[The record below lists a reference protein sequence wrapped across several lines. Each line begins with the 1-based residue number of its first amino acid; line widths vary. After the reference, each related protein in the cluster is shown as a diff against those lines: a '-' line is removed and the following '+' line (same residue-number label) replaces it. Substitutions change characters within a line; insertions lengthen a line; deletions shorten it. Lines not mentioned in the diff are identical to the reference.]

1 MDKSAVVPQDNMV
14 INIFGIL
21 KKEEEGT
28 IERLKQ
34 DDELWSLFYRSEYF
48 EMIDKF
54 INNLCIK
61 LDDLEGDAFENGAS
75 NEEIVMRRAVAR
87 LTKVNL
93 KSLITKIEQTGKQK

>member
-14 INIFGIL
+14 INIYGIL

-28 IERLKQ
+28 AERLKQ
-34 DDELWSLFYRSEYF
+34 DDELWSLFYKSEYF

-54 INNLCIK
+54 INNLCSK

-75 NEEIVMRRAVAR
+75 NDEIKSPILSIANAAAI
-87 LTKVNL
+87 TPPNL
-93 KSLITKIEQTGKQK
+93 VITKDSR